1 MTITKQFNSFARNE
15 GAEEN
20 KTRKYFQTDS
30 EKMSKLEE
38 GEDDENYLQPQKH
51 SSFELLGIAL

>member
-1 MTITKQFNSFARNE
+1 MTTTKQFNSFARNE
-15 GAEEN
+15 GKEEN

-38 GEDDENYLQPQKH
+38 GEDDEKYLQTQKP
-51 SSFELLGIAL
+51 SSL